1 MTKLQEDVMAD
12 EPTQHEKLE
21 ALRNDTLFSRQQNQP
36 DDAGGRYA
44 KITPTT
50 VTGATPTPQYP
61 QIPSG
66 PWSGADPAPPEEP
79 LGYSVDDMEK

>member
-1 MTKLQEDVMAD
+1 MTDTRPFHNPASQAERKAV
-12 EPTQHEKLE
+12 LE
-21 ALRNDTLFSRQQNQP
+21 NDTYNARAQNTV

-61 QIPSG
+61 KIPSG
-66 PWSGADPAPPEEP
+66 PWSGADPAAGRTAAR
-79 LGYSVDDMEK
+79 LQRR